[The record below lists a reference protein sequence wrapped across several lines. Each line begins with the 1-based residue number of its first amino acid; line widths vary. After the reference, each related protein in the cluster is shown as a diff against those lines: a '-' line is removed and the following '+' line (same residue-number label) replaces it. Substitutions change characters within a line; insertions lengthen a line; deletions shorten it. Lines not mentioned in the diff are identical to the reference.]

1 MRIFEKIRLLTEQSC
16 NIFLSFSQT
25 CSNKKNGIQNV
36 YRFKVFMISQE
47 LVPQIEVL
55 EGVHDRF

>member
-1 MRIFEKIRLLTEQSC
+1 MRLLTEQSC

-25 CSNKKNGIQNV
+25 CSNKINGIHFV

-47 LVPQIEVL
+47 LVPQLEVL
-55 EGVHDRF
+55 EGIHDRF